1 MFVSIFKTCWRVFCR
16 KKVRNYFITG
26 LLLFQLKGKKN
37 EFAFIQNLVNY
48 CVKVSV
54 NNLRRKWIKKSFR
67 KLVETIRTWIPL
79 LPWKTFFFTVNK
91 RTVNRWHLRNF
102 FSILA
107 WKYIFSLSFLF
118 LSLSLS
124 LSLSFLLRVSYVN
137 LERKL
142 DYENRSWAMKMM
154 KLDWPS
160 RLCGNIA
167 RNSLSLSLSLS
178 FRMNGEARGESSI
191 FRIDFSHPPSMEFR
205 IFYCP
210 CHCYNSFFL
219 ALMPAAMIALSFWNF
234 KYHFIDSQFQIF
246 H

>member
-26 LLLFQLKGKKN
+26 LLLFQVKGKKN

-79 LPWKTFFFTVNK
+79 LPSKTFFFTVIINEPW
-91 RTVNRWHLRNF
+91 TDD
-102 FSILA
+102 I
-107 WKYIFSLSFLF
+107 YETFSLFSRENIFFLF
-118 LSLSLS
+118 LSFSFLSLS

-167 RNSLSLSLSLS
+167 RNSLSLSFSLLPDE
-178 FRMNGEARGESSI
+178 RRGSRRV
-191 FRIDFSHPPSMEFR
+191 FDF
-205 IFYCP
+205 
-210 CHCYNSFFL
+210 
-219 ALMPAAMIALSFWNF
+219 
-234 KYHFIDSQFQIF
+234 
-246 H
+246 

>member
-16 KKVRNYFITG
+16 ENVRNYFITG

-124 LSLSFLLRVSYVN
+124 LSLFFASSFLCKSRAKTWLRESKLSDEN
-137 LERKL
+137 DETWLAIASMRK
-142 DYENRSWAMKMM
+142 YRS
-154 KLDWPS
+154 
-160 RLCGNIA
+160 
-167 RNSLSLSLSLS
+167 
-178 FRMNGEARGESSI
+178 
-191 FRIDFSHPPSMEFR
+191 
-205 IFYCP
+205 
-210 CHCYNSFFL
+210 
-219 ALMPAAMIALSFWNF
+219 
-234 KYHFIDSQFQIF
+234 
-246 H
+246 